1 MDNYKHGDGC
11 HGIPI
16 DEKSVI
22 GNRFAMVDEVKK
34 GKRKRNPAVKR
45 RLEARLDGS
54 FGPDRGKRIVVTLHP
69 DGRLE
74 LRPERSRRTETV
86 HAIDVYRFA
95 VSCRANRDN
104 LERART
110 IKARKAQRLADERQ
124 QRAEKRLVWKG
135 KRE

>member
-1 MDNYKHGDGC
+1 
-11 HGIPI
+11 
-16 DEKSVI
+16 
-22 GNRFAMVDEVKK
+22 MVDEVKK

-124 QRAEKRLVWKG
+124 RRAEKKLVWKG